1 MKDWEVQKVNELYK
15 QIDVLVKQ
23 NQELKEYASLSA
35 LEQRLDSIESKI
47 DEICKCCE
55 CGPPVKSKKTAVKKT
70 K

>member
-55 CGPPVKSKKTAVKKT
+55 CDPPVKSKKTAVKKT